1 VTGPRAPRAGP
12 GAARALRAGGAGRVE
27 VALDGGGYLSLGA
40 GGWVLLAPPRAPHGP
55 LSLHVAGLGPLDVG
69 APASVAEGVLIVGE
83 QRVGLERMRVRRRRE
98 APAPGTWWLE
108 QAACSPPLRPGV
120 DALARGDLAAGVA
133 LLAGRGEGLTPA
145 GDDVLAGY
153 AGWLAAAGT
162 PVAIADA
169 AADRTT
175 ALSLA
180 YLRCAERGELPA
192 AAEALIAARDAPAA
206 VRSARALSRWGATS
220 GCALMLGMDAAARR
234 CRARPTPV
242 PRSAPAGPSVRR

>member
-1 VTGPRAPRAGP
+1 MTGARALRVGP

-40 GGWVLLAPPRAPHGP
+40 DRWVLLAPPRAPHGP
-55 LSLHVAGLGPLDVG
+55 LSLHVAGLGPVVVG
-69 APASVAEGVLIVGE
+69 APASVAEGVLVVGE
-83 QRVGLERMRVRRRRE
+83 QRVGLERMLVPRRE

-108 QAACSPPLRPGV
+108 QDACPPPLRPGV
-120 DALARGDLAAGVA
+120 DALVRGDLAAGVA

-153 AGWLAAAGT
+153 VGWLAAAGT
-162 PVAIADA
+162 PVAVADA
-169 AADRTT
+169 ATDRTT

-206 VRSARALSRWGATS
+206 ARSARALRRWGATS
-220 GCALMLGMDAAARR
+220 GRALMLGMDAAARR
-234 CRARPTPV
+234 CRARPAPG
-242 PRSAPAGPSVRR
+242 PRSAPPVPSARR

>member
-1 VTGPRAPRAGP
+1 
-12 GAARALRAGGAGRVE
+12 
-27 VALDGGGYLSLGA
+27 
-40 GGWVLLAPPRAPHGP
+40 
-55 LSLHVAGLGPLDVG
+55 LSLHVAGLGPLEVG
-69 APASVAEGVLIVGE
+69 APASGAEGVLIVGE
-83 QRVGLERMRVRRRRE
+83 QRMGLARMRVRRRE

-108 QAACSPPLRPGV
+108 QDACPPPLRPGL

-192 AAEALIAARDAPAA
+192 PAEALIAARDAPAA
-206 VRSARALSRWGATS
+206 ARSARALSRWGATS
-220 GCALMLGMDAAARR
+220 GRALMLGMDAAARR

-242 PRSAPAGPSVRR
+242 PRSAPAGPSARR

>member
-1 VTGPRAPRAGP
+1 MTGPRGLGAGP
-12 GAARALRAGGAGRVE
+12 GAARALRAGGTGRVE

-40 GGWVLLAPPRAPHGP
+40 DGWVLLAPPRAPHGP
-55 LSLHVAGLGPLDVG
+55 LSLHVAGLGPLEVG
-69 APASVAEGVLIVGE
+69 APASGAEGVLIVGE
-83 QRVGLERMRVRRRRE
+83 QRVGLARTRVRRRE

-108 QAACSPPLRPGV
+108 QDACPPPLRPGL

-162 PVAIADA
+162 PVAVADA

-206 VRSARALSRWGATS
+206 ARSARALSRWGATS
-220 GCALMLGMDAAARR
+220 GRALMVGMDAAARR

-242 PRSAPAGPSVRR
+242 PRSAPAGPSARR

>member
-1 VTGPRAPRAGP
+1 MTGPRALRAGP

-27 VALDGGGYLSLGA
+27 VALDAGGYLSLGA
-40 GGWVLLAPPRAPHGP
+40 DGWVLLAPPRAPHGP
-55 LSLHVAGLGPLDVG
+55 LSLHVAGLGPLEVG
-69 APASVAEGVLIVGE
+69 GPAGVAEGVLIVGE
-83 QRVGLERMRVRRRRE
+83 QRVGLAGMRVRRRRE
-98 APAPGTWWLE
+98 APAAGTWWLE
-108 QAACSPPLRPGV
+108 QAAFPSPLRVGL
-120 DALARGDLAAGVA
+120 DALARGDRAAGVA

-192 AAEALIAARDAPAA
+192 AAEALIAARDAAA
-206 VRSARALSRWGATS
+206 AARSARALSRWGATS
-220 GCALMLGMDAAARR
+220 GRALMLGMDAAARR
-234 CRARPTPV
+234 GRARPTPV
-242 PRSAPAGPSVRR
+242 PRCAPAGPSARR